1 MSDGGADGIVKELA
15 QFSTSCLSDALDR
28 LGVAGQVHGIRPL
41 SPDFTLAGRAFT
53 GLYQPV
59 DIAGGTVGDYIDDV
73 PDGCVIV
80 LDNHARTD
88 VTVWGD
94 ILTTVASRRGLPG
107 TVIDGVCRDSNRS
120 REVDYPIFSRATY
133 MRTGKDRVQM
143 VGVDV
148 PITLGEIR
156 VRPRDAVIGDA
167 DGVVVIPREIED
179 EIIEVATSIETAEQR
194 IRDAVLAGT
203 RLDQARKELGYH
215 NLQSRRRS
223 APGHNPT

>member
-1 MSDGGADGIVKELA
+1 MTDDGVVKELGR
-15 QFSTSCLSDALDR
+15 FSTSCLSDALDR

-41 SPDFTLAGRAFT
+41 HPSFTLAGRAFT

-80 LDNHARTD
+80 LDNHGRTD

-94 ILTTVASRRGLPG
+94 ILTTVAARRALPG

-143 VGVDV
+143 VGTDV

-156 VRPRDAVIGDA
+156 VRPRDVLVGDA
-167 DGVVVIPREIED
+167 DGVVVIPREAE
-179 EIIEVATSIETAEQR
+179 ERVIEVATSIETAEQH
-194 IRDAVLAGT
+194 IRDAVLAGA

-215 NLQSRRRS
+215 TLQSRSRPE
-223 APGHNPT
+223 PGNSTT

>member
-1 MSDGGADGIVKELA
+1 MTDDGVVKELA

-28 LGVAGQVHGIRPL
+28 LGVAGQVHGIHPL
-41 SPDFTLAGRAFT
+41 HPDFTVAGRAFT

-59 DIAGGTVGDYIDDV
+59 DVAGGTVGDFIDDV

-80 LDNHARTD
+80 LDNRGRTD

-94 ILTTVASRRGLPG
+94 ILTTVAARRGLPG

-143 VGVDV
+143 VGMDV
-148 PITLGEIR
+148 PVTLGEIR
-156 VRPRDAVIGDA
+156 VRPRDVLIGDA
-167 DGVVVIPREIED
+167 DGVVVIPREIE
-179 EIIEVATSIETAEQR
+179 EQVVEVATSIETAEQR
-194 IRDAVLAGT
+194 IRDAVLAGS

-215 NLQSRRRS
+215 TLQSRRR
-223 APGHNPT
+223 PTPSDSRT